1 MIDQKKIILMLETF
15 AEDFGIPAE
24 ALSKVKESNDG
35 PLAKAYLLCFL
46 SGFKWQD
53 LPDEIRSS
61 APVVTSWYMKK
72 LSERLAETDLLF
84 TEIKS
89 VEAQTSDLSGKFDT
103 LLSDVRKIRE
113 PGRFSFRKDRKAAVD
128 PVVRQQTYDII
139 LADYLNNPKFSNEAK
154 QVIFEGW
161 EADDPL
167 STIRNYAQP
176 EFDVD
181 FMKKVREAL
190 LKRPK

>member
-1 MIDQKKIILMLETF
+1 MDQKKIILMLETI
-15 AEDFGIPAE
+15 AEDFGFPE
-24 ALSKVKESNDG
+24 EDLSQIRGTEDG
-35 PLAKAYLLCFL
+35 ALAKAYLLCFL
-46 SGFKWQD
+46 SGYKWEE
-53 LPDEIRSS
+53 LPKEGSSS
-61 APVVTSWYMKK
+61 ASSVMSWYTKK
-72 LSERLAETDLLF
+72 LAESLFESELPFRELHTIAAQTTDLIGEFEKAVSKL
-84 TEIKS
+84 K
-89 VEAQTSDLSGKFDT
+89 KP
-103 LLSDVRKIRE
+103 RE
-113 PGRFSFRKDRKAAVD
+113 PGRFSFRKGGKTMPD

-139 LADYLNNPKFSNEAK
+139 LADYLNNPKFTSEAK
-154 QVIFEGW
+154 QLIFEGW

>member
-1 MIDQKKIILMLETF
+1 MLETV
-15 AEDFGIPAE
+15 AQDFGIPEE
-24 ALSKVKESNDG
+24 ALSNIKDSNDG
-35 PLAKAYLLCFL
+35 SLAKAYLLCFL
-46 SGFKWQD
+46 SGFQWSEIPYEGN
-53 LPDEIRSS
+53 PDKEESS
-61 APVVTSWYMKK
+61 LASIVTSWYTKKLADSLFETEPLLVELKSVINEMKK
-72 LSERLAETDLLF
+72 AKYHHAAE
-84 TEIKS
+84 
-89 VEAQTSDLSGKFDT
+89 
-103 LLSDVRKIRE
+103 E
-113 PGRFSFRKDRKAAVD
+113 PRRFAFRKGGKAAID

-154 QVIFEGW
+154 QLIFEGW

-190 LKRPK
+190 LKRSK

>member
-1 MIDQKKIILMLETF
+1 MIDQKKIIVMLETI

-46 SGFKWQD
+46 SGFKWPE

-61 APVVTSWYMKK
+61 APAVTSWYMKK
-72 LSERLAETDLLF
+72 LSERLSETELLF
-84 TEIKS
+84 TELKS
-89 VEAQTSDLSGKFDT
+89 AVSQTSDLSGKFDT
-103 LLSDVRKIRE
+103 LLSDIRKTRE
-113 PGRFSFRKDRKAAVD
+113 PGRFTFRKGGKAAVD

-154 QVIFEGW
+154 QLIFEGW

-181 FMKKVREAL
+181 FMRKVREAL
-190 LKRPK
+190 LKRAK

>member
-1 MIDQKKIILMLETF
+1 MDQKKLISMLETI
-15 AEDFGIPAE
+15 AEDFGIPSE
-24 ALSKVKESNDG
+24 RLSAIKGSDDG
-35 PLAKAYLLCFL
+35 SLAKAYLLCFL
-46 SGFKWQD
+46 SGFKWEE
-53 LPDEIRSS
+53 LPDEGSAIASS
-61 APVVTSWYMKK
+61 VMFWYTKK
-72 LSERLAETDLLF
+72 LAESLYE
-84 TEIKS
+84 TELPLRELKAI
-89 VEAQTSDLSGKFDT
+89 VAQTSDLTRDFDKAV
-103 LLSDVRKIRE
+103 LSLKKPRE
-113 PGRFSFRKDRKAAVD
+113 PGRFNFRKGGKTMPD

-139 LADYLNNPKFSNEAK
+139 LADYLNNPKFTNEAK
-154 QVIFEGW
+154 QMIFEGW